1 MKKVVIFG
9 STGMT
14 GLCALE
20 HALKKG
26 LQVRVFVRDESKIPD
41 HLRGKV
47 EAVVGDVKNA
57 EEVENAVAGQEGVVV
72 VLGTRND
79 LSPTTVMSDGLKN
92 IITAMKSNSMEVI
105 SVCLSAFLFYQ
116 PEKVPAIFKDINA
129 DHERM
134 FKALKESGLKWIAV
148 LPPHI
153 ADSPCGKVLI
163 KYDESPGR
171 VVSKHDLGKF
181 LVDSLDQPEHHQKVC
196 GITTTSA

>member
-1 MKKVVIFG
+1 MKKIVIFG

-20 HALKKG
+20 HAVKKG
-26 LQVRVFVRDESKIPD
+26 LQVRVLVRDESKIPD

-57 EEVENAVAGQEGVVV
+57 EEVKNAVAGQEGVVV

-79 LSPTTVMSDGLKN
+79 LSPTTMMSDGLKN
-92 IITAMKSNSMEVI
+92 IITAMKTNGIEVI

-116 PEKVPAIFKDINA
+116 PEKVPAIFKDIND

-134 FKALKESGLKWIAV
+134 FKALKESGLSWIAV

-153 ADSPCGKVLI
+153 AESPSGNMLI

-171 VVSKHDLGKF
+171 AVSKHDLGKF
-181 LVDSLDQPEHHQKVC
+181 LVDSLDQPEHHQKIC
-196 GITTTSA
+196 GITTA